1 MRVDKA
7 TWRLTSYIVDL
18 IFIIKRHPVRKW
30 HFCKSTPLMMTIGI
44 NGLLNKSTM

>member
-18 IFIIKRHPVRKW
+18 IFIIKKHPARKW
-30 HFCKSTPLMMTIGI
+30 HFSKSTPPDDDYRNQWFI
-44 NGLLNKSTM
+44 K